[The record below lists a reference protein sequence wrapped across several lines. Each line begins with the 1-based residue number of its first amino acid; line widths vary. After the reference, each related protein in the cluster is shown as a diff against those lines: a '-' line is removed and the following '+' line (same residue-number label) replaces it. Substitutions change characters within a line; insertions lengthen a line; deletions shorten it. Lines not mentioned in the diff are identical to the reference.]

1 MDQSLQ
7 PQSSSAQPK
16 NHMRVFVAVAV
27 SVAAVVVIGI
37 SAFVVLNHNGV
48 QTVADESS
56 SAITLTAHGVAPAV
70 VTVKKGDS
78 VTWVN
83 QDNASHGLV
92 LTTPNPP
99 EQMQGFGMDEPLA
112 KGETY
117 SFIFESAGTY
127 TYQDP
132 SNPNAVQGTVIVED
146 K

>member
-1 MDQSLQ
+1 MDQSPQ
-7 PQSSSAQPK
+7 TPQSLAQPK
-16 NHMRVFVAVAV
+16 KRMRALVAITISVVAVIAI
-27 SVAAVVVIGI
+27 SI
-37 SAFVVLNHNGV
+37 SAFVMLNHNGV
-48 QTVADESS
+48 QTVADESFS
-56 SAITLTAHGVAPAV
+56 KVTLTARGVAPAV

-78 VTWVN
+78 VTWTN

-117 SFIFESAGTY
+117 SFIFEVAGRF

>member
-1 MDQSLQ
+1 MDQSPQ
-7 PQSSSAQPK
+7 TPQSPAQPK
-16 NHMRVFVAVAV
+16 KRMRALVAITISVVAVIAI
-27 SVAAVVVIGI
+27 SI
-37 SAFVVLNHNGV
+37 SAFVMLNHNGV
-48 QTVADESS
+48 QTVADESFS
-56 SAITLTAHGVAPAV
+56 KVTLTARGVAPAV

-78 VTWVN
+78 VTWTN

-117 SFIFESAGTY
+117 SFIFEVAGRF